1 VTARRL
7 TFQLT
12 PLLDLLLIV
21 IFAQFMDVQDKAKNQ
36 EQTSSV
42 QVENLESSRDKTS
55 AELATLKLAHELLLQ
70 QLKEKDDELT
80 KAELANHD
88 VATRALALENQLER
102 TRADREAI
110 ASLYPKLFDLP
121 EEVVQ
126 KLFSEGKRRLT
137 EEDLERLRNQFK
149 EFAEQKPGESARH
162 MLTMNEMWKRCDVW
176 KLHIRNSGLVV
187 IDAGD
192 HTHQFEA
199 PTAKDFEEE
208 LYDFSTRIQKKKS
221 LIILLLTYGNID
233 ADVYEAA
240 VDGLPRAAERMRAE
254 SGGKSRFESAILG
267 FNPTLATGNGSR

>member
-21 IFAQFMDVQDKAKNQ
+21 IFAQFMDVQDKAENQ
-36 EQTSSV
+36 EQTSSA
-42 QVENLESSRDKTS
+42 QVENLESSRDQTS
-55 AELATLKLAHELLLQ
+55 SELASLKLAHELLQQ

-80 KAELANHD
+80 KAELANQD

-102 TRADREAI
+102 TRAEREAI
-110 ASLYPKLFDLP
+110 ASLYPRLFDLP

-126 KLFSEGKRRLT
+126 KLFSDGDRRLSD
-137 EEDLERLRNQFK
+137 EDLERLRNQFK

-162 MLTMNEMWKRCDVW
+162 MLTMDEMWKRCDVW

-187 IDAGD
+187 VDAGD
-192 HTHQFEA
+192 RTHQFEA
-199 PTAKDFEEE
+199 PTAGDFAEE

-221 LIILLLTYGNID
+221 LVILLLTYGNID

-240 VDGLPRAAERMRAE
+240 VDGLPRAAERMRSE

-267 FNPTLATGNGSR
+267 FNPTPGTGNGSR

>member
-1 VTARRL
+1 MTARRL

-21 IFAQFMDVQDKAKNQ
+21 IFAQFMDVQDKAENQ
-36 EQTSSV
+36 EQTSSA

-55 AELATLKLAHELLLQ
+55 AELASLKLAHELLLQ

-80 KAELANHD
+80 KAELANQH

-102 TRADREAI
+102 TRAEREAI

-121 EEVVQ
+121 NEVVQ
-126 KLFSEGKRRLT
+126 KLFSDGDRRLT

-162 MLTMNEMWKRCDVW
+162 MLTMDEMWKRCDVW

-187 IDAGD
+187 VDAGD
-192 HTHQFEA
+192 RTHQFEA

-208 LYDFSTRIQKKKS
+208 LYDFSTRIQ
-221 LIILLLTYGNID
+221 
-233 ADVYEAA
+233 
-240 VDGLPRAAERMRAE
+240 
-254 SGGKSRFESAILG
+254 
-267 FNPTLATGNGSR
+267 